1 MEKPHVWWWDETMMN
16 FFLIVIT
23 LARFIPSDIALAIY
37 KQIIIFASVE
47 SLSYGWEMRFS
58 LKKNRDWTECEKSSE
73 RDRVLMLKNL
83 LHFFWDSKK
92 EKRGKIDWETMK
104 MKNKVFFTLFLL
116 SSSNF
121 LLRNL
126 HFFFNLAA
134 AHVQLSDSIS
144 PSTFSPLISIINE
157 LEQYEKWSWRCENV
171 RNRKCSREAKKKNWA
186 RFAAPA
192 APTLQT
198 QIYTQQLLSLTHQ
211 FLSYMC
217 CCYDKHTI
225 SGQGA
230 DTQCRQCETPFMST
244 THRLV
249 IPSTS
254 FLIFTLF
261 AAWSIITSKIK
272 SDSEQS
278 TTTRRNEIS
287 LERSAAT
294 VQAL

>member
-1 MEKPHVWWWDETMMN
+1 MPQSN
-16 FFLIVIT
+16 
-23 LARFIPSDIALAIY
+23 
-37 KQIIIFASVE
+37 
-47 SLSYGWEMRFS
+47 LSHYGWWEMRFS
-58 LKKNRDWTECEKSSE
+58 LKKNLRDWTECEKSSKS
-73 RDRVLMLKNL
+73 DRVLMLKNL
-83 LHFFWDSKK
+83 LHFFWDSEQ

-104 MKNKVFFTLFLL
+104 MKNKVFFTLFLF
-116 SSSNF
+116 SSFNF

-171 RNRKCSREAKKKNWA
+171 RNRKCSREAKKT

-192 APTLQT
+192 APTLQKH
-198 QIYTQQLLSLTHQ
+198 IHTQQLLSLTHQ
-211 FLSYMC
+211 FLYIC
-217 CCYDKHTI
+217 AAAAI
-225 SGQGA
+225 N
-230 DTQCRQCETPFMST
+230 TQYLVRGLTHNVDECATPFMST

-254 FLIFTLF
+254 FLIFTVF
-261 AAWSIITSKIK
+261 AAWSIITSKIR